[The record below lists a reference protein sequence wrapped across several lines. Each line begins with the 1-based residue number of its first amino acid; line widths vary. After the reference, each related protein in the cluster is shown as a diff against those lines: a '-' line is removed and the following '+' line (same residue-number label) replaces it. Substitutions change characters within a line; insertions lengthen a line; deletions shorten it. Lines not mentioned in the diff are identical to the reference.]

1 MTDLTIAEL
10 IKTVKA
16 YNKKNDFQQIIDLI
30 PMYKVEKYQNQ
41 VLNREFA
48 TAYAAK
54 ATELLNEGAYRDAI
68 NYITRSIKLDA
79 KNSDYHFNRA
89 YIHYSKEDYEDAIKG
104 FDKAIELNPSIAKYF
119 HYKGLTFLRQK
130 KYKEAVAGFDQAIAL
145 EADYAEACIQ
155 RGNVWYTLQK
165 YDKCISDLTVAIR
178 IAPGMFDGW
187 YWRGCAFLMKKE
199 YDKAIPDLDQ
209 AILLDPTHA
218 SAYLNR
224 GHGYKAQKKYDNAIE
239 DYDKAADL
247 DFHWIV
253 PVFCRANVWIEK
265 QEYENAVADL
275 DKVINEMNRKF
286 PGAHCKRGI
295 AWFKLKNYNKAF
307 SDLKRALELNP
318 DDKDA
323 SAWLNKT
330 EKKLQESSGDYK
342 YRQSVREEAASFIEQ
357 LVKDYQAKFKSHDD
371 GFMYGNLMGKWDPV
385 KKCPSWAGITGWLPA
400 FRPEIAKWGKY
411 SYLRFREED
420 ADGKGVLSVLT
431 PDGELFNTEDVGL
444 PIRNKLWLAIT
455 NNENLYLYDEPNMS
469 TYRKFEKVAPMLN
482 RIAARIR
489 NGDLDKDL
497 IFTGPLTPDKAIVRK
512 IERYLELKMTWVY
525 DAGSP
530 ADLDIHEPGCIVDE
544 KGAVYALHLCDAGI
558 RKLDEV
564 FPLIKKLNSLV
575 LLNLNN
581 NDISD
586 ISLLGELKELTV
598 LDISNN
604 RIGDISPLTKLT
616 KLSLLIADN
625 IPITDIGPLAAMPQL
640 KSLYVEGAGISDI
653 SILKG
658 LTQLENLSLKNNTI
672 SDISILKSFKK
683 LIHIYLSGNLIS
695 DISALQNLKQVKV
708 IRLDNNKITALPS
721 WVLNWGLD
729 LVWEEYPE
737 DNFVSVEDNP
747 LESPPVNVIKK
758 GNKAIKKWFA
768 ANGGSSE

>member
-16 YNKKNDFQQIIDLI
+16 YNKKKNFQQIIDLL

-41 VLNREFA
+41 ELNGEFA
-48 TAYAAK
+48 MAYAAK
-54 ATELLNEGAYRDAI
+54 ATELSNEGAHKDAI
-68 NYITRSIKLDA
+68 NYITRAIKLDA
-79 KNSDYHFNRA
+79 KNSEYHFTRA
-89 YIHYSKEDYEDAIKG
+89 CIHYSKEDYEDAIKG
-104 FDKAIELNPSIAKYF
+104 FNKAIELNPSIAKYF
-119 HYKGLTFLRQK
+119 YHKGLTFLRQK
-130 KYKEAVAGFDQAIAL
+130 KYKEAVASFDQAIAL

-155 RGNVWYTLQK
+155 RGNGWYTLQE
-165 YDKCISDLTVAIR
+165 YDKCISDFTAAIR

-187 YWRGCAFLMKKE
+187 YLRGCAWSIKKK
-199 YDKAIPDLDQ
+199 YDKAIPDFDQ

-224 GHGYKAQKKYDNAIE
+224 GHGYVAQKKYDKAIE
-239 DYDKAADL
+239 DYNKASDL
-247 DFHWIV
+247 DFLWIV

-265 QEYENAVADL
+265 QEYEKALADL

-295 AWFKLKNYNKAF
+295 VWFKLKDYNKAF

-318 DDKDA
+318 NDKDA

-330 EKKLQESSGDYK
+330 EAKLQESSGVYK

-357 LVKDYQAKFKSHDD
+357 LVKDYQAQFKSHDD
-371 GFMYGNLMGKWDPV
+371 GFMYGKLMGEWDPV
-385 KKCPSWAGITGWLPA
+385 KKRPSWAGITGWLPA

-411 SYLRFREED
+411 SYRRFREEEGE
-420 ADGKGVLSVLT
+420 GKGVWSVLT
-431 PDGELFNTEDVGL
+431 HDGELFNTEDVGL
-444 PIRNKLWLAIT
+444 PIRNELWLAIA
-455 NNENLYLYDEPNMS
+455 NDENLYLYDEPNMS
-469 TYRKFEKVAPMLN
+469 NYRKFEKVAPMLN

-512 IERYLELKMTWVY
+512 IEKYLELKMTWVY
-525 DAGSP
+525 EDDGP
-530 ADLDIHEPGCIVDE
+530 GELQIDEQGCIVDE
-544 KGAVYALHLCDAGI
+544 KGAVYALHLCDAAI
-558 RKLDEV
+558 RKLEEV

-581 NDISD
+581 NYISD

-625 IPITDIGPLAAMPQL
+625 NPITDIGPLAAIPQL
-640 KSLYVEGAGISDI
+640 KALYVEGAGISDV

-658 LTQLENLSLKNNTI
+658 MTQLENLSLKNNTI
-672 SDISILKSFKK
+672 SDIFILKSFKK
-683 LIHIYLSGNLIS
+683 LVHIFLSGNLIS

-708 IRLDNNKITALPS
+708 IKLDNNKITALPS
-721 WVLNWGLD
+721 WVLDWGLD
-729 LVWEEYPE
+729 IVWEKYPE

-747 LESPPVNVIKK
+747 LKNPPANVIKQ

-768 ANGGSSE
+768 ANGG